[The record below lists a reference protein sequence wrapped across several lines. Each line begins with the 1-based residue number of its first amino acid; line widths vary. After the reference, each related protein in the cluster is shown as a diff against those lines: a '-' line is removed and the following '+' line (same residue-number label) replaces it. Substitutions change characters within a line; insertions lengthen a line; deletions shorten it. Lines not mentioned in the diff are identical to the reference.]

1 MIRRGKTS
9 MIPKALNHL
18 KVLEFA
24 QEVSGPY
31 CGKLLADL
39 GAEVIKV
46 EPPGGELSRS
56 YGPFPDN
63 KAHPE
68 KSALFLYLN
77 TNKKGATLELNK
89 EEERKRFGELVRWA
103 DLLIDNHP
111 PEALE
116 KYGFGW
122 DQLQR
127 LNPGLIYISITP
139 YGRTGPRSKVKGDEL
154 TITHGGALANLLPAR
169 SVDIDLPPV
178 KMGGYFAGYHG
189 GLIAALTG
197 LALFYGSQKTGKGRM
212 VDISLEEVL
221 LALVSPVLASTRY
234 HGTTWSRVPDR
245 PPAMGRME
253 TSDGYVVLGAADDH
267 HFRAFRELMGKPEWA
282 ASDRWDDR
290 YYRMNHLMDI
300 APMMEDWMRQQKKDD
315 IHRQAAGAK
324 IPIGPFN
331 TAADLMV
338 NEQYKARGYFIE
350 VEHPVAGKYTY
361 PGWSYKM
368 TASPPGIKRPAPL
381 LGQHNKEIFESNKKL
396 PKKTPPAG
404 QQKGLSADNRLP
416 LEGIRVLDFS
426 WVWAGP
432 YGCRLLAELGA
443 EVIKI
448 EGHKRSDLT
457 RRSVVWPLPDPVP
470 TRVRPNQGLGNIT
483 VNLNKKSLTLDL
495 SKPEGVRIARQL
507 AAISDLVIDNMRPG
521 AMDKLGLGYG
531 DLKKIR
537 SDIIVAT
544 LSSRGYGG
552 PHTEYLGFATI
563 HQAVGGVAYLSGY
576 PESHPTHGTP
586 GDADLMNGITLAY
599 ACLAALHH
607 RLKTGEGQFIDFSQ
621 CEGVSSLIGETL
633 LDYAMTGRIQERM
646 GNRHPVY
653 CPHNVYQCWGVDR
666 WLALEIHSDREFAV
680 LAQLISR
687 PALTEDPRFSNM
699 ALRKQNE
706 SELDRIIE
714 SWTSQRDRDWMV
726 NELCR
731 ADLAASPSREAR
743 DVYADPHF
751 RKRNVFLQIEHP
763 EIGLLEII
771 DTPWKISGL
780 SKLNRHAPLLGEHND
795 YVLKELLGLSEEEI
809 KTLQEKEIIMG
820 ESGPEFYLD

>member
-1 MIRRGKTS
+1 MA
-9 MIPKALNHL
+9 PKALNNL

-24 QEVSGPY
+24 REVSGPY
-31 CGKLLADL
+31 CGKLFADL

-46 EPPGGELSRS
+46 EPPEGDASRS

-63 KAHPE
+63 TAHLE

-77 TNKKGATLELNK
+77 TNKKGVTLDLNK
-89 EEERKRFGELVRWA
+89 DDGRKRFRELVQWA
-103 DLLIDNHP
+103 DILIDNHP
-111 PEALE
+111 PDVLE
-116 KYGFGW
+116 KNGFGW
-122 DQLQR
+122 DRLQH
-127 LNPGLIYISITP
+127 LNPGLIYLSITP

-154 TITHGGALANLLPAR
+154 TVAHGGALANLLPAR
-169 SVDIDLPPV
+169 SVDINLPPV
-178 KMGGYFAGYHG
+178 KMGGYFAGYHS
-189 GLIAALTG
+189 GLIAALAG
-197 LALFYGSQKTGKGRM
+197 LALFIGQQKIGTGRM
-212 VDISLEEVL
+212 VDISLEEVM
-221 LALVSPVLASTRY
+221 LALVSPVVASTRY

-267 HFRAFRELMGKPEWA
+267 HFRALRELMGKPEWA

-315 IHRQAAGAK
+315 IHHRAAKAK

-350 VEHPVAGKYTY
+350 IEHPVAGKYTY
-361 PGWSYKM
+361 PGWPYKM
-368 TASPPGIKRPAPL
+368 TASPPGIERPAPL
-381 LGQHNKEIFESNKKL
+381 LGQHNKEIFESNREL
-396 PKKTPPAG
+396 PKKAATAG
-404 QQKGLSADNRLP
+404 TNTSVSESSLLP
-416 LEGIRVLDFS
+416 LEGIRILDFS

-432 YGCRLLAELGA
+432 YGCRILAELGA

-448 EGHKRSDLT
+448 EGHKRSDMS

-470 TRVRPNQGLGNIT
+470 TKVRPNQGLGSIT

-521 AMDKLGLGYG
+521 AMEKLGLGYE
-531 DLKKIR
+531 DLKKVR
-537 SDIIVAT
+537 GDIIVAT

-552 PHTEYLGFATI
+552 PHTDYLGFATI
-563 HQAVGGVAYLSGY
+563 HQAVGGVAYISGH

-586 GDADLMNGITLAY
+586 GDADLMNGIMVAY
-599 ACLAALHH
+599 ACLAALNH
-607 RLKTGEGQFIDFSQ
+607 RLNTGEGQFIDFSQ

-633 LDYAMTGRIQERM
+633 LGYAMTGQIQERM
-646 GNRHPVY
+646 GNRHFFY
-653 CPHNVYQCWGVDR
+653 CPHNVYKCWGVDR
-666 WLALEIHSDREFAV
+666 WLALEIHSDREFAI
-680 LAQLISR
+680 LAQIISR
-687 PALTEDPRFSNM
+687 PELAEDPRFVDM
-699 ALRKQNE
+699 ASRKQNE
-706 SELDRIIE
+706 NELDRIIE
-714 SWTSQRDRDWMV
+714 SWTSLRDRDWMI
-726 NELCR
+726 NEFCK
-731 ADLAASPSREAR
+731 AGLAASPSREGS
-743 DVYADPHF
+743 DVYADLHF

-763 EIGLLEII
+763 EIGQLEII

-780 SKLNRHAPLLGEHND
+780 QKPNRHAPLLGEHND
-795 YVLKELLGLSEEEI
+795 YVLKELLGMSDQEV
-809 KTLQEKEIIMG
+809 KDLQEKEIIMG
-820 ESGPEFYLD
+820 DSGSEFYLD